1 MPNGNQRR
9 VLGQLSEHSIDVEPT
24 ANQCCEQNDND
35 DCTENALSAL
45 VPFPGFNRR
54 LPILHL

>member
-1 MPNGNQRR
+1 MS
-9 VLGQLSEHSIDVEPT
+9 GQLSEHSIDVEPT

-45 VPFPGFNRR
+45 VPFPRFNRR